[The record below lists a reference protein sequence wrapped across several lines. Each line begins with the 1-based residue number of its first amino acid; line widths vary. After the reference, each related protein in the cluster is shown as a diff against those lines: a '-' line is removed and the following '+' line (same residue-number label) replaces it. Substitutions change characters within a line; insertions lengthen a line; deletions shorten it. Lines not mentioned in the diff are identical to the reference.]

1 MLYMIQRLLRL
12 VAFVFF
18 ALIGLVMAFVFIAST
33 MVAVAI
39 LVVVA
44 RLRGKTFS
52 AKEYWQARSARRKP
66 ILKSGSFSTK
76 GNTDVTDVK
85 ARDIS

>member
-1 MLYMIQRLLRL
+1 MLVLIQRLLRL
-12 VAFVFF
+12 VAFVFVALVGMF
-18 ALIGLVMAFVFIAST
+18 MALIFVAST
-33 MVAVAI
+33 IVAVAI

-52 AKEYWQARSARRKP
+52 AKEYWMARSARRKP

-76 GNTDVTDVK
+76 NSADVTDVK
-85 ARDIS
+85 ARDIT

>member
-1 MLYMIQRLLRL
+1 MLFLLQRLVRL
-12 VAFVFF
+12 VAFVFL
-18 ALIGLVMAFVFIAST
+18 ALIGMFMAVVFVAST
-33 MVAVAI
+33 IVAVAI

-52 AKEYWQARSARRKP
+52 AKEYWMARSARRKP
-66 ILKSGSFSTK
+66 IAKSGSFSTK
-76 GNTDVTDVK
+76 NTADVTDVK

>member
-1 MLYMIQRLLRL
+1 MFMA
-12 VAFVFF
+12 VVFV
-18 ALIGLVMAFVFIAST
+18 GST
-33 MVAVAI
+33 IVAVAI

-52 AKEYWQARSARRKP
+52 AKEYWMARSARRKP
-66 ILKSGSFSTK
+66 IVKSGSFATK
-76 GNTDVTDVK
+76 NSTDVTDVK

>member
-1 MLYMIQRLLRL
+1 MLSLLQRLVRL
-12 VAFVFF
+12 VAFVFL
-18 ALIGLVMAFVFIAST
+18 ALIGMFMAVVFVGST
-33 MVAVAI
+33 IVAVAI

-52 AKEYWQARSARRKP
+52 AKEYWMARSARRKP
-66 ILKSGSFSTK
+66 IVKSGSFATK
-76 GNTDVTDVK
+76 NSTDVTDVK

>member
-1 MLYMIQRLLRL
+1 MLFLLQRLVRL

-18 ALIGLVMAFVFIAST
+18 ALIGLFMAVVFVAST
-33 MVAVAI
+33 IVAVTI
-39 LVVVA
+39 LTIVA
-44 RLRGKTFS
+44 RLRGQTFS
-52 AKEYWQARSARRKP
+52 AKDYWMARSARRKP

-76 GNTDVTDVK
+76 NTADVTDVK

>member
-1 MLYMIQRLLRL
+1 MLFLVQRLLRL
-12 VAFVFF
+12 VAFVFI
-18 ALIGLVMAFVFIAST
+18 ALIGMFMAVVFVAST
-33 MVAVAI
+33 IVAVTI

-52 AKEYWQARSARRKP
+52 IKEYWMARSARRKP
-66 ILKSGSFSTK
+66 ILKSGSFSK
-76 GNTDVTDVK
+76 KNSADVTDVK

>member
-1 MLYMIQRLLRL
+1 MLVLIQRLLRL
-12 VAFVFF
+12 VAFVFVALVGMF
-18 ALIGLVMAFVFIAST
+18 MALIFVAST
-33 MVAVAI
+33 IVAVAI

-76 GNTDVTDVK
+76 NSADVTDVK
-85 ARDIS
+85 ARDIT